1 MTQLRKALCWA
12 AALVLLA
19 LGGWSGLMDRD
30 AVEVLLIVL
39 PLVAWLS
46 ITGRGCCPARSAS

>member
-39 PLVAWLS
+39 PFVAWLS